1 MTGSLCRLG
10 AWTGRGLSKTAHS
23 CPFRVAATASTT
35 RIVSGDLA
43 FQKPIGHFCGHRQ
56 IDWLDVRAGRPMRPE
71 IPSALSVNLL
81 AAQQD

>member
-1 MTGSLCRLG
+1 
-10 AWTGRGLSKTAHS
+10 
-23 CPFRVAATASTT
+23 
-35 RIVSGDLA
+35 VSGDLA
-43 FQKPIGHFCGHRQ
+43 FQKAIGHFCGHRQ